1 MGRVDRTDR
10 GGMYMEE
17 FAGLGSSV
25 WSLSLQ
31 NWARDGNGARSFCV
45 CVWSCRS
52 WNRKLHLLWTFTIS
66 IGGKETLSD
75 IMKWRIKL
83 EGHFVP
89 IVAAEVRCS
98 LDLQHL
104 GPCAAPHEPA
114 VLWCGRVS
122 QHFGIAFKIDAK
134 KKKKS
139 VVKYFAQGSECSAI
153 TRLQGCCLVLP
164 GSGELTM
171 LFTFYVAVVGS

>member
-52 WNRKLHLLWTFTIS
+52 WNQKLHLLWTFTIS

-134 KKKKS
+134 KKKKVLS
-139 VVKYFAQGSECSAI
+139 NTSLKALNVLPLQGSRDAVWCYQVVES
-153 TRLQGCCLVLP
+153 LP
-164 GSGELTM
+164 CFLHFM
-171 LFTFYVAVVGS
+171 